1 MSPSVAQLR
10 NYVLAWILRIAL
22 CAVFAY
28 AGVEKWWGARE
39 FVEQIANYQFLP
51 ELAPWA
57 ALLLPPIEI
66 ASAVAL
72 LLLPPVWRSASALL
86 MFGMLLMF
94 TVAMARAWSLGINIE
109 CGCFGKGS
117 PTIGPLSF
125 LRNGALMAAA
135 ATFIVLDV
143 PRTA

>member
-1 MSPSVAQLR
+1 MSPLAAPTR
-10 NYVLAWILRIAL
+10 NRVLAWGLRVAL
-22 CAVFAY
+22 CSVFAY

-51 ELAPWA
+51 ELAPWG
-57 ALLLPPIEI
+57 ALLLPPVEI
-66 ASAVAL
+66 ASAAGV
-72 LLLPPVWRSASALL
+72 LLLPRLWRKASALL

-94 TVAMARAWSLGINIE
+94 TLAMARAWSLGINIE

-125 LRNGALMAAA
+125 LRNGALMATVA
-135 ATFIVLDV
+135 VLIAIDK
-143 PRTA
+143 PKAQ